1 MSVKKY
7 LNQLDKL
14 LDSRVRLAVM
24 SLLVAT
30 DWVDFTTFK
39 DELELS
45 DGNLASHLRKLE
57 EAKYVELRKGFVGR
71 KTLTSYRV
79 TELGRLSFQK
89 HVEALANMVRPD
101 K

>member
-89 HVEALANMVRPD
+89 HVEALANMVRKPD
-101 K
+101 